1 MHEQSLEGSDS
12 RRHAGFDDGDSDRK
26 SLKLSNPERK
36 MHGVVA
42 ELVRYDA
49 KGNRVGSELVFRPQ
63 CDWFIP
69 KLGDRLA
76 EISLTTE
83 GFVKEFG
90 ATTLERVMKGEIVE
104 VESKASED
112 MEFRGCP
119 LKSKPWRRTSYKTV
133 FPFEGT
139 QEDLSRV

>member
-1 MHEQSLEGSDS
+1 M
-12 RRHAGFDDGDSDRK
+12 
-26 SLKLSNPERK
+26 SNPERK
-36 MHGVVA
+36 MRGVVA
-42 ELVRYDA
+42 ELVRKDA
-49 KGNRVGSELVFRPQ
+49 QGVRVGSELVFRPE

-90 ATTLERVMKGEIVE
+90 AATLERVMKGEIVE
-104 VESKASED
+104 VETKPSPD

-119 LKSKPWRRTSYKTV
+119 LKSKPWHRTSYKTV
-133 FPFEGT
+133 YPFEGT
-139 QEDLSRV
+139 QEDLRRV